1 MNALEGIKVVSF
13 NHFLMG
19 PAGMQVLGDLGADVI
34 AVEPV
39 GGSFQR
45 QWSGANRKVD
55 GESLLFLCANRNK
68 RSLALDLKSERGLEV
83 ARKLV
88 MGADVVAENF
98 RPGVMDRLGLGYEA
112 IKAENP
118 AVIYASASG
127 YGPGGPYVDRPGQDM
142 LIQGLAGLAAVT
154 GDHEDGAR
162 PVGVS
167 AVDHHGAMIL
177 AMSILAAL
185 LNRGRTGEG
194 CRVDV
199 NLLSSAI
206 DLQME
211 SLTCFLNGPRPSST
225 RHPKRSGGWM
235 FPAPYGAYATADSHI
250 VLSFADMPTLAEA
263 LDEPALAEFSNDE
276 TFPRREEIIPLV
288 DRALRKRTTAEWEEI
303 LSRHKLWHAPVNDYA
318 ALAKDPQVAYLG
330 SFEQVQGVTATPLT
344 LVKHPAQYN
353 GKVPPVRLPPQPL
366 GAQTEEV
373 LRELGYTQGEIDKL
387 ASEKIIGIA
396 AGEK

>member
-19 PAGMQVLGDLGADVI
+19 PAGMQILGDLGADVI

-45 QWSGANRKVD
+45 QWGGGNRKVD

-68 RSLALDLKSERGLEV
+68 RSVALDLKSERGVEI

-98 RPGVMDRLGLGYEA
+98 RPGVMERLGLGYDA
-112 IKAENP
+112 VKAGNP
-118 AVIYASASG
+118 GVIYAAASG

-142 LIQGLAGLAAVT
+142 LIQALSGLAAVS
-154 GDHEDGAR
+154 GDYEEGAH

-185 LNRGRTGEG
+185 INRGRTGEG

-211 SLTCFLNGPRPSST
+211 SLTCFLNGPRPET
-225 RHPKRSGGWM
+225 IRHPKNSGGWM
-235 FPAPYGAYATADSHI
+235 FPAPYGAYKTADGYI
-250 VLSFADMPTLAEA
+250 VLSFADMPTLAKA
-263 LDEPALAEFSNDE
+263 LEEPALAEFPNDD
-276 TFPRREEIIPLV
+276 TFPRREEIIPIV
-288 DRALRKRTTAEWEEI
+288 ARALLKRPTSQWEGI
-303 LSRHKLWHAPVNDYA
+303 LTEYKLWHAPVNDYA
-318 ALAKDPQVAYLG
+318 ALENDPQVAYLG
-330 SFEQVQGVTATPLT
+330 SFEKVQGVTETPLT
-344 LVKHPAQYN
+344 LVKHPVQYN

-366 GAQTEEV
+366 GAQTSEV
-373 LRELGYTQGEIDKL
+373 LRELGYSDAEIEQL
-387 ASEKIIGIA
+387 ASEEIVGLGPGK
-396 AGEK
+396 K